1 MIWTFLI
8 ILWVLF
14 LTMFLVGVL
23 SVRQGTQVLGVRFL
37 PEYRYAPEIKAV
49 VHRFAIGMAA
59 VLVVLAAVS
68 CVLLLP
74 AVRAYG
80 EILMFLLVVADLA
93 GSWLCF
99 SASQKALLRL
109 RKEKGWTPP
118 VRTDVTV
125 DLSVSREKGKS
136 AVSPVFVWVFFVL
149 SFVPVGVLLWE
160 PEFQEYMPFGFSFIG
175 PLCQLLFTGV
185 YYQMKRL
192 PVRLTSDDTA
202 VAQMLAR
209 RTERVQSVSA
219 TVIALAGLLFWLGFF
234 FSNCVLR
241 SVAGG
246 IASVVVLLAVLLGCA
261 FWQQKTLHKLEDS
274 VAEVTVEAVPER
286 DSKWK
291 WGCYYD
297 PADPRILVPKRVA
310 SMGWTINLGRPA
322 GKAIFAGIWVF
333 IAAIL
338 LFAFGSGLKGYEVNV
353 TPDAVV
359 FDAAMYDKTVTRE
372 EVQNVELISG
382 DLPSGVRT
390 NGYGGLEKSFGHFR
404 LDGYGDCM
412 LYVYNDVP
420 CAVVLTVSD
429 ADGISYVFVNE
440 ETTEKT
446 ETLYKTLLA
455 WQAGE

>member
-1 MIWTFLI
+1 
-8 ILWVLF
+8 
-14 LTMFLVGVL
+14 
-23 SVRQGTQVLGVRFL
+23 
-37 PEYRYAPEIKAV
+37 
-49 VHRFAIGMAA
+49 
-59 VLVVLAAVS
+59 
-68 CVLLLP
+68 
-74 AVRAYG
+74 
-80 EILMFLLVVADLA
+80 
-93 GSWLCF
+93 
-99 SASQKALLRL
+99 
-109 RKEKGWTPP
+109 
-118 VRTDVTV
+118 
-125 DLSVSREKGKS
+125 
-136 AVSPVFVWVFFVL
+136 
-149 SFVPVGVLLWE
+149 
-160 PEFQEYMPFGFSFIG
+160 
-175 PLCQLLFTGV
+175 
-185 YYQMKRL
+185 
-192 PVRLTSDDTA
+192 
-202 VAQMLAR
+202 MLAR

-322 GKAIFAGIWVF
+322 GKAIFAGIWVL

-429 ADGISYVFVNE
+429 ADGVSYVFVNE
-440 ETTEKT
+440 ESTEKT
-446 ETLYKTLLA
+446 EALYKTLLA

>member
-1 MIWTFLI
+1 M
-8 ILWVLF
+8 
-14 LTMFLVGVL
+14 
-23 SVRQGTQVLGVRFL
+23 
-37 PEYRYAPEIKAV
+37 
-49 VHRFAIGMAA
+49 
-59 VLVVLAAVS
+59 
-68 CVLLLP
+68 
-74 AVRAYG
+74 
-80 EILMFLLVVADLA
+80 
-93 GSWLCF
+93 
-99 SASQKALLRL
+99 
-109 RKEKGWTPP
+109 
-118 VRTDVTV
+118 TV

-136 AVSPVFVWVFFVL
+136 AVPSVFVWVFFIL
-149 SFVPVGVLLWE
+149 SFIPVGVLLWK
-160 PEFQEYMPFGFSFIG
+160 PEFQEYMPFGASFIG

-202 VAQMLAR
+202 LAQMLAR

-234 FSNCVLR
+234 VSNCVLR

-246 IASVVVLLAVLLGCA
+246 IASVVVLLAILLGCA

-274 VAEVTVEAVPER
+274 VAEVTAEAAPER

-297 PADPRILVPKRVA
+297 PADPRIFVPKRVA

-322 GKAIFAGIWVF
+322 GKAIFAGIWVL

-359 FDAAMYDKTVTRE
+359 FDAAMYDKTVTRD

-382 DLPSGVRT
+382 GLPSGVRT

-429 ADGISYVFVNE
+429 TDGVSYVFVNE
-440 ETTEKT
+440 ESAEKT
-446 ETLYKTLLA
+446 EALYKTLLA